1 MTLPGDSGGSRAVDA
16 PSPLEDQ
23 TGISS
28 SLTVSP
34 STVVGGS
41 ESVVTVTLE
50 IRREYGHCCRSG
62 GLEGGT
68 AFDLLRHPRN
78 EPKAFHRHVRLQRLP
93 EFRLEFLRCRHR
105 LLRLTVSRFRGV
117 GALYS
122 LTC

>member
-1 MTLPGDSGGSRAVDA
+1 MSVRGRASLLARQQLDAYSLARSGPIQVTLPGNSGGSRAVDA

-50 IRREYGHCCRSG
+50 SAVSTDTVV
-62 GLEGGT
+62 GLAG
-68 AFDLLRHPRN
+68 
-78 EPKAFHRHVRLQRLP
+78 
-93 EFRLEFLRCRHR
+93 
-105 LLRLTVSRFRGV
+105 
-117 GALYS
+117 
-122 LTC
+122 